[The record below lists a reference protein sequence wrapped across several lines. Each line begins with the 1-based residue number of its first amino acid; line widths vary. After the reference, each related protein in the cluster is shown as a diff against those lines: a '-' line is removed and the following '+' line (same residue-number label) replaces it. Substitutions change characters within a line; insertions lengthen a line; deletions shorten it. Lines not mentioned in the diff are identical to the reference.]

1 MADHLNFKEAHQ
13 KLIMIRYIIYRLLVS
28 IPTLLAISIIGFGII
43 QLPEGDFL
51 DRKIQE
57 LEEMYGDSSSL
68 AQIEGLRARYGLD
81 EPMWKQYFT
90 WISGFVVGDFGES
103 FEYEQE
109 VNRLI
114 WDRLLFTIMIALGSL
129 LFTYI
134 VAIPVGIIAAT
145 HQYRLADNLLSFLSF
160 IGMSL
165 PGFLVALGLMVFVF
179 NSFQIPLFGLF
190 SAQYEGAPWSWDKFL
205 DLLKHLWI
213 PVVVVGLNGTAGL
226 MRIMRANLLDVL
238 GQQFVLTARAKG
250 LRELTVVIRHAA
262 RIAINPLISILG
274 MSLPNILS
282 GATIVS
288 IVLGLPTIGPLLLR
302 SLITEDIYL
311 ASTLLLMFSLLLNI
325 GNIIADILLAWADPR
340 IRFDK

>member
-1 MADHLNFKEAHQ
+1 
-13 KLIMIRYIIYRLLVS
+13 MIRYIIYRLLVA

-68 AQIEGLRARYGLD
+68 AQIEGLRDRYGLD

-134 VAIPVGIIAAT
+134 VAIPVG
-145 HQYRLADNLLSFLSF
+145 Q
-160 IGMSL
+160 
-165 PGFLVALGLMVFVF
+165 
-179 NSFQIPLFGLF
+179 
-190 SAQYEGAPWSWDKFL
+190 
-205 DLLKHLWI
+205 
-213 PVVVVGLNGTAGL
+213 
-226 MRIMRANLLDVL
+226 LLDAQSRACMHPIENIKGRAIL
-238 GQQFVLTARAKG
+238 IQSAPRAHNLT
-250 LRELTVVIRHAA
+250 
-262 RIAINPLISILG
+262 IS
-274 MSLPNILS
+274 
-282 GATIVS
+282 
-288 IVLGLPTIGPLLLR
+288 
-302 SLITEDIYL
+302 
-311 ASTLLLMFSLLLNI
+311 
-325 GNIIADILLAWADPR
+325 
-340 IRFDK
+340 